1 MQLDQDIRGDVV
13 VLTLSKAMTTGPD
26 VAPFYER
33 VKALAKQG
41 IRKVV
46 VDFSQAPWF
55 GSAMLGVLI
64 ASLTTLR
71 GVGGEMRLVGITE
84 RMGSVLS
91 VTGLGKVFLTVDTVD
106 RAVGS
111 FRR

>member
-1 MQLDQDIRGDVV
+1 MHIDEEIRGGVA

-26 VAPFYER
+26 VAPFHDR
-33 VKALAKQG
+33 VKTLARG
-41 IRKVV
+41 GVRRVV
-46 VDFSQAPWF
+46 VDFSQIQWF
-55 GSAMLGVLI
+55 GSAMLGALI

-106 RAVGS
+106 RAVAS
-111 FRR
+111 FKR